1 MYGGT
6 QPLLTV
12 NACAAGRRSPSE
24 DVGPHGLD
32 SVCVLVTLR
41 LTAAM
46 EVTSITVDVP
56 SV

>member
-32 SVCVLVTLR
+32 SVCVLVTL
-41 LTAAM
+41 TAAM